1 MIVYVCGNGWV
12 SDGFGMNVDDG
23 GDGNDDDDVED
34 DDGETRSV
42 MFKPTTLDELDWVG
56 SI

>member
-12 SDGFGMNVDDG
+12 EGGFGMDVDDG